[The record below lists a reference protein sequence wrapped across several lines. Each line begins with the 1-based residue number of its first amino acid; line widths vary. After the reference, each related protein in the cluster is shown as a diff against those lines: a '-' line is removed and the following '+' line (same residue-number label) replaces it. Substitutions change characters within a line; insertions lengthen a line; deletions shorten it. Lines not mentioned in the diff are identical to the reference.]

1 LKTIIQ
7 GGRVIDPSQKIDAQ
21 LDVVIEKGKVVELVK
36 PGEKQTG
43 EVKIIDATG
52 MVVAPGFIDLH
63 THVREPGFEGKE
75 TILTGSRAAVAGGF
89 TTICCMAN
97 TVPVNDNSTVTQFIL
112 GKAKEAL
119 CKVLPVGATTVNLAG
134 EQIANLGGLRE
145 AGVVALSN
153 DGIPTQNNELHRRI
167 LELARQIGM
176 VVMTHAECADLV
188 GDGLMN
194 ESFTSTELGLE
205 GIPSVAEE
213 ISIARDVLLARYT
226 GCPVHICHLSTAG
239 GLELVRL
246 AKKKKIPVTC
256 EVAPHHFTLID
267 EDVSPYNTNCKMSP
281 PLRSR
286 ADRKELIKGLADG
299 TVDAIATDHAPHGVL
314 MKQVEFDKAAN
325 GIIGLETALGL
336 TLKLVHDKKLTL
348 TRAIELLTNGPAKV
362 IDLPAG
368 SLAPGAAADVC
379 VFDPDATFV
388 YTKDRIQSKSF
399 NSPFIDWELPGVIHF
414 TLVDGKVVYKG

>member
-1 LKTIIQ
+1 
-7 GGRVIDPSQKIDAQ
+7 
-21 LDVVIEKGKVVELVK
+21 
-36 PGEKQTG
+36 
-43 EVKIIDATG
+43 
-52 MVVAPGFIDLH
+52 
-63 THVREPGFEGKE
+63 
-75 TILTGSRAAVAGGF
+75 
-89 TTICCMAN
+89 
-97 TVPVNDNSTVTQFIL
+97 
-112 GKAKEAL
+112 
-119 CKVLPVGATTVNLAG
+119 
-134 EQIANLGGLRE
+134 
-145 AGVVALSN
+145 
-153 DGIPTQNNELHRRI
+153 
-167 LELARQIGM
+167 
-176 VVMTHAECADLV
+176 
-188 GDGLMN
+188 
-194 ESFTSTELGLE
+194 LE